1 VTNLCATSH
10 CDRPADAVICPGC
23 IADLVTDLRHLATG
37 GRDARGQ
44 ERQGLLADL
53 TDTLTRQ
60 TAAPKDIGVNA
71 RASEKALPYHEA
83 ASALTDRVRNELAGW
98 ARILIDDNNHLAWP
112 PDDPAEVAGWL
123 ARFPALLG
131 MLAPAGDMVDA
142 IWRLTR
148 DVRRTVDVAPERVY
162 LGVCSAEYQ
171 TSNNAVILC
180 PEDLYG
186 LPNKATV
193 RCRVCGTEHSMEQRR
208 AELRVAA
215 EDQLATARDC
225 VAAMPALLGGSW
237 SKLEVTIRKW
247 VERGKLTPKPPH
259 PDDPR
264 RRPRYRVGDV
274 MDLASGRE
282 REEAS

>member
-1 VTNLCATSH
+1 MTHPCATSH

-23 IADLVTDLRHLATG
+23 VADLVTDLRHLATG
-37 GRDARGQ
+37 GVDVRGQ

-53 TDTLTRQ
+53 QDTLTRQ
-60 TAAPKDIGVNA
+60 TATATGVGVTSRSA
-71 RASEKALPYHEA
+71 EKAMPYHEA
-83 ASALTDRVRNELAGW
+83 ASDLAHRARAELAGW
-98 ARILIDDNNHLAWP
+98 ARILIDDNPHLAWP
-112 PDDPAEVAGWL
+112 PDDPAEVASWL
-123 ARFPALLG
+123 ATFPSLLA
-131 MLAPAGDMVDA
+131 MLDPAGDMVDA
-142 IWRLTR
+142 IWRLAR
-148 DVRRTVDVAPERVY
+148 DVRRMVDRAPERVY
-162 LGVCSAEYQ
+162 LGQCSAVVEGVVC
-171 TSNNAVILC
+171 T
-180 PEDLYG
+180 EDLYG

-193 RCRVCGTEHSMEQRR
+193 RCRVCGTEHDMEERR
-208 AELRVAA
+208 AKLRDAA

-237 SKLEVTIRKW
+237 SKLDVTIRKW
-247 VERGKLTPKPPH
+247 VQRGKLAPKPPH